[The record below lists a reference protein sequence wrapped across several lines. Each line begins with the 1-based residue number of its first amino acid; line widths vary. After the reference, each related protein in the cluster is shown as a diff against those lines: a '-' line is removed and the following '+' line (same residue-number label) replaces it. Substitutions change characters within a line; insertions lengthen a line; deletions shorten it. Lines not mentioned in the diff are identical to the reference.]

1 MKKNNKQRLIFDR
14 VTPSLLEVML
24 YEYQGKKIEINIES
38 EEFTCLCPWSGLPD
52 FAYLNISYVPGK
64 VVVEL
69 KSLKYYLQSYRMVG
83 MVHESVANRILA
95 DLARA
100 VKPRSMTVEMIFNP
114 RGGITTTVKAEY
126 KKAGLRIKEKQNV

>member
-1 MKKNNKQRLIFDR
+1 MKKQISDKPVFNK
-14 VTPSLLEVML
+14 VSPELLEVMP
-24 YEYQGKKIEINIES
+24 YQYKGKRIDINIES

-52 FAYLNISYVPGK
+52 FAYLNINYVPDT

-83 MVHESVANRILA
+83 IVHESAVNKILE
-95 DLARA
+95 DLVKT
-100 VKPRSMTVEMIFNP
+100 VKPKSMTVELVFNP

-126 KKAGLRIKEKQNV
+126 KK

>member
-1 MKKNNKQRLIFDR
+1 MENSSKSKQIFDKI
-14 VTPSLLEVML
+14 TPSLLSVFP
-24 YEYQGKKIEINIES
+24 YEYKGKKIEINIES

-52 FAYLNISYVPGK
+52 FAYLNINYIPDK

-83 MVHESVANRILA
+83 IVHESAVNKILE
-95 DLARA
+95 DL
-100 VKPRSMTVEMIFNP
+100 VKASKPKSMTVEIVFNI

-126 KKAGLRIKEKQNV
+126 KK